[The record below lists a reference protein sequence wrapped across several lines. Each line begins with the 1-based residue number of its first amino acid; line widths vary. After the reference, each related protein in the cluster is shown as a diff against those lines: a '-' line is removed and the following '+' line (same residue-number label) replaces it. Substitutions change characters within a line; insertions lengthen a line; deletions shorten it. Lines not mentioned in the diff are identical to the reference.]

1 MIPYILKKQLIVHCF
16 YQKNLNNDPKWA
28 SENSLNINDILSGV
42 DVINFIL
49 AYKII
54 ATAKKYNEK
63 CNFDKRPIMGFI
75 IRTWT
80 H

>member
-1 MIPYILKKQLIVHCF
+1 MHHHGICNIGLVTVS
-16 YQKNLNNDPKWA
+16 NLH
-28 SENSLNINDILSGV
+28 SDILSGV